1 MSHPGHRGLK
11 LAARPTGALC
21 ALALLSVRAPVDL
34 CAVGLGGGVG
44 FCSSCRPVRP
54 HYRRGRTVMA
64 TIIDAEGGDVP
75 TGLEKVARF
84 GPTIWRRR
92 HDTVAFV
99 AHRC

>member
-1 MSHPGHRGLK
+1 
-11 LAARPTGALC
+11 
-21 ALALLSVRAPVDL
+21 
-34 CAVGLGGGVG
+34 
-44 FCSSCRPVRP
+44 
-54 HYRRGRTVMA
+54 MA